1 MRSLRPITALVAPLL
16 LPVLVACDQIAVLD
30 GTKARE
36 ADAIAVGSACRQ
48 SGRALE
54 DCFLMYPDAPKAQVF
69 AGWKEM
75 NDYMTSNKI
84 DTVAPSLVKPEA
96 MAEAKRSKSARA
108 EKGDKS
114 EKMEVGKV
122 SGLPPT
128 ATAAADPLAGIGK
141 PGESASARSGAE
153 DSKAAGAAKH

>member
-1 MRSLRPITALVAPLL
+1 
-16 LPVLVACDQIAVLD
+16 
-30 GTKARE
+30 
-36 ADAIAVGSACRQ
+36 
-48 SGRALE
+48 
-54 DCFLMYPDAPKAQVF
+54 MYPDAPKAQVF

-96 MAEAKRSKSARA
+96 MAESKRSKSAKSD
-108 EKGDKS
+108 KGDKS
-114 EKMEVGKV
+114 DKMEVGKV

-141 PGESASARSGAE
+141 TAETAPVKPGADEARP
-153 DSKAAGAAKH
+153 AGAAKH